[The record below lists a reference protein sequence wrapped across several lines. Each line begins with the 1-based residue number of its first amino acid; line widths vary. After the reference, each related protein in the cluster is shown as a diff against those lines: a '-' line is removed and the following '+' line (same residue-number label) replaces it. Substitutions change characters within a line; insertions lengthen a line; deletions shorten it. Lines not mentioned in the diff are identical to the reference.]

1 MCEHLRARTELV
13 LRVLKKEVFLSP
25 GRSRRYAVI
34 EQGNEIIRFG
44 DRGSPQCGK
53 DAWSRGWVLFKG
65 GRALGTTLERGEE
78 VGVQEGGLASALS
91 HVVPQVEKSESF
103 LSDTLG
109 KEINYTMR

>member
-91 HVVPQVEKSESF
+91 HGEVEKSESF

-109 KEINYTMR
+109 KEINCIMR